1 MRQRM
6 GFDVIDGHGDQVMKT
21 DVLAD
26 QETQIFKPKLPK
38 GNTEDR
44 RLKTEDGERVFGYS
58 ENSFARCTHSPSG
71 ASC

>member
-6 GFDVIDGHGDQVMKT
+6 GFDVIDGHGDQVLKT

-38 GNTEDR
+38 GKTHQPSRLRDQVGLAFSDR
-44 RLKTEDGERVFGYS
+44 NAGLELFQ
-58 ENSFARCTHSPSG
+58 
-71 ASC
+71 